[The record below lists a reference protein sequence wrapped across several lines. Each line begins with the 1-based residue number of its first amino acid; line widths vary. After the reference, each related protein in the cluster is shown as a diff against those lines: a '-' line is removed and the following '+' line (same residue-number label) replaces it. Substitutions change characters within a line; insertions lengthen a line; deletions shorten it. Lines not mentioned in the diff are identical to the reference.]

1 MIKLGT
7 RPLTITLMAGLLS
20 LALCGIPTVE
30 AAPHKTH
37 TTHQIHKKQ
46 QAAHTHHAIKIHRQ
60 AAKPTRHTT
69 KPQRHTA
76 KSTHRTAK
84 SQTRARI
91 AQRYPTV
98 SLSPVTWNMRQQQG
112 KRYRFGGSN
121 PSTGFDCSGL
131 TQYAFKRGAGI
142 QLPRTA
148 AAQYQVAQKVPR
160 SAARQGDLVFFQ
172 TRGRRIGHVGVYLG
186 NGKFIHAPSSG
197 KRVTT
202 TPLTGYWSKRLVGF
216 GRVGR

>member
-1 MIKLGT
+1 MIKFGT
-7 RPLTITLMAGLLS
+7 RPLPITLMAGLLS
-20 LALCGIPTVE
+20 LALCGMPTVE
-30 AAPHKTH
+30 AAPHKTK
-37 TTHQIHKKQ
+37 TTHQTHKKQ
-46 QAAHTHHAIKIHRQ
+46 RMAHTRHAIKTQRH
-60 AAKPTRHTT
+60 AAKPTHHTT
-69 KPQRHTA
+69 KPQRRAQTA
-76 KSTHRTAK
+76 QHNPAAAPPSSVA
-84 SQTRARI
+84 
-91 AQRYPTV
+91 
-98 SLSPVTWNMRQQQG
+98 WNMRQQQG
-112 KRYRFGGSN
+112 KRYRFGGSS

-131 TQYAFKRGAGI
+131 TQYAFKRGAGVH
-142 QLPRTA
+142 LPRTA

-202 TPLTGYWSKRLVGF
+202 TPLTGYWGKRLVGF